1 MDTHITIPMARL
13 IELET
18 AEHERDILRTN
29 TQSLAMMRRPP
40 LSDQPAPRDQ
50 RASAGTGVQVP
61 DGLQCFA
68 AVRAHSASRS
78 GRAGTHSPGDATGA
92 DIPAHYNPD
101 LRPPQAG

>member
-1 MDTHITIPMARL
+1 MPLPACRILGCQGMVYRRRSEALRGAR
-13 IELET
+13 
-18 AEHERDILRTN
+18 
-29 TQSLAMMRRPP
+29 QP

-78 GRAGTHSPGDATGA
+78 GRAGTHSTGDATGA